1 MKLTRATRAI
11 GRERGAAAVEF
22 GLILPV
28 LLMLVGAVIDFGN
41 MYRQQIQL
49 TNAARDG
56 VRQVSVN
63 SSTGWTQSQ
72 IQSRIAV
79 AASPL
84 GVSSTATAW
93 YCSTSGTTVTVT
105 VTPTTAYS
113 YSVLR
118 FIPGLPTPVLKG
130 TASMTC
136 A

>member
-1 MKLTRATRAI
+1 MKLTRALRAT

-63 SSTGWTQSQ
+63 SSTGWTQAQ
-72 IQSRIAV
+72 IQSRIV
-79 AASPL
+79 TAASPL
-84 GVSSTATAW
+84 SVSSTATAW
-93 YCSTSGTTVTVT
+93 YCSTSGSTVTVT
-105 VTPTTAYS
+105 VTPTTAYN
-113 YSVLR
+113 YTVLR
-118 FIPGLPTPVLKG
+118 FIPGLPRPVLKG